1 MYRAVSLWQ
10 QQRTMSPASPSCSAL
25 VGASRSLATAHP
37 AHDPK
42 VSLSLHSARAVRQHH
57 LVDCLLN
64 MPLYRGDGA
73 GTFSSTEWQ
82 RSTNSRFLLTTAC
95 TFPPHPPTE
104 QRLAAAAAAA
114 PRWHTGQD
122 KCSGALKCLPAC
134 PLLSSCLYL
143 RLRAPSLIDRGLVPS
158 ATLRVPDLPHA
169 RCTYTG
175 WSRQRATRPGSAM
188 CLISVCDAHATRMP
202 HRHTPIPR
210 LRPTRLRKRRCLTH
224 TEMRRCS
231 TLVLPTVTLALPN
244 ALPFPHR
251 FNPPES

>member
-1 MYRAVSLWQ
+1 MEQIPFRAQNGSARQTVDFSSLQ
-10 QQRTMSPASPSCSAL
+10 LARPPPRPPRVPSATASPSKS
-25 VGASRSLATAHP
+25 G
-37 AHDPK
+37 
-42 VSLSLHSARAVRQHH
+42 LSLPSDRERLRLRCGRNLA
-57 LVDCLLN
+57 
-64 MPLYRGDGA
+64 
-73 GTFSSTEWQ
+73 Q
-82 RSTNSRFLLTTAC
+82 RLGRRSFRLPASWPADPVT
-95 TFPPHPPTE
+95 TE

-231 TLVLPTVTLALPN
+231 TLVLPTVTLALAN